1 MRRPY
6 IINKIEVPMRVV
18 RVAICFLIILMI
30 FGCGG
35 GHRPLLHRVLLPP
48 TLNLVPH
55 HNIGLFVFSVENA
68 KGNLHEFAT
77 QRFEEYVLAAQTG
90 IEMREYTSAD
100 SIRVFK
106 SFADSNGTPVAF
118 FGHLKI
124 SNVKPHGGLTAS
136 LSPVVRATVTVE
148 LSVWLVNTRTGGVMW
163 RRSSAS
169 TEDVGGLSFIGGT
182 PSFSARD
189 PNDAYGRLI
198 NQLVYNVTY
207 DVRSTWVDQ

>member
-1 MRRPY
+1 MRAL
-6 IINKIEVPMRVV
+6 RVIV
-18 RVAICFLIILMI
+18 WFTVLVAI

-35 GHRPLLHRVLLPP
+35 SRRAPRQRVLLPP

-68 KGNLHEFAT
+68 KGTLHEFAT
-77 QRFEEYVLAAQTG
+77 RRFEEYVLAAQTG
-90 IEMREYTSAD
+90 IEMRGYNQTDSA
-100 SIRVFK
+100 RVF
-106 SFADSNGTPVAF
+106 SDTSGNVPVAF

-124 SNVKPHGGLTAS
+124 SNVKPSGGLTS
-136 LSPVVRATVTVE
+136 GLTPNLKATVTVQ
-148 LSVWLVNTRTGGVMW
+148 LSVWLVNTRTGGTLW
-163 RRSSAS
+163 RRSSES
-169 TEDVGGLSFIGGT
+169 TEEVGGLSFLGGT

-198 NQLVYNVTY
+198 NRLVYNVTY

>member
-1 MRRPY
+1 MRVHRILICSFLLLAVFSCGGSRRP
-6 IINKIEVPMRVV
+6 V
-18 RVAICFLIILMI
+18 RQ
-30 FGCGG
+30 
-35 GHRPLLHRVLLPP
+35 RVLLPP
-48 TLNLVPH
+48 TLNLVPY
-55 HNIGLFVFSVENA
+55 HNVGLFQFSVENA

-90 IEMREYTSAD
+90 IEMREFTSTD
-100 SIRVFK
+100 SSRVF
-106 SFADSNGTPVAF
+106 SAAADSNGCPVAF

-124 SNVKPHGGLTAS
+124 SNVKPRGGLTAG
-136 LSPVVRATVTVE
+136 LAPVLRASVTVE
-148 LSVWLVNTRTGGVMW
+148 LSVWLMNTRTGGVMW

-169 TEDVGGLSFIGGT
+169 TEEIGGLSFIGST

-189 PNDAYGRLI
+189 PNDAYGHLI

>member
-1 MRRPY
+1 MRAL
-6 IINKIEVPMRVV
+6 RVIV
-18 RVAICFLIILMI
+18 WFTVLVAI

-35 GHRPLLHRVLLPP
+35 SRQPPRQRVLLPP

-68 KGNLHEFAT
+68 KGTLNEFAT

-90 IEMREYTSAD
+90 IEMRGYKQTD
-100 SIRVFK
+100 SVRVF
-106 SFADSNGTPVAF
+106 SDTSGNVPVAF

-124 SNVKPHGGLTAS
+124 SNVKPSGGLTSGLAPN
-136 LSPVVRATVTVE
+136 LKATVTVL
-148 LSVWLVNTRTGGVMW
+148 LSVWLVNTRTGGTLW
-163 RRSSAS
+163 RRSSES
-169 TEDVGGLSFIGGT
+169 TEEVGGLSFLGGT

-198 NQLVYNVTY
+198 NRLVYNVTY
-207 DVRSTWVDQ
+207 DVRSTWVNQ

>member
-1 MRRPY
+1 MGAYRF
-6 IINKIEVPMRVV
+6 IV
-18 RVAICFLIILMI
+18 CFFLILAL

-35 GHRPLLHRVLLPP
+35 SHRPARQRVLLPP

-55 HNIGLFVFSVENA
+55 RNIGLFVFSVENA
-68 KGNLHEFAT
+68 KGTLHQFAT
-77 QRFEEYVLAAQTG
+77 QRFEEYVLAAQSG
-90 IEMREYTSAD
+90 IEMREFTSAD
-100 SIRVFK
+100 SGRVF
-106 SFADSNGTPVAF
+106 SAGDTSGCPVAF

-124 SNVKPHGGLTAS
+124 SNVKPSGHLTSGLAPS
-136 LSPVVRATVTVE
+136 MQATVTVE

-169 TEDVGGLSFIGGT
+169 TEKVGGLSFIGGT

-198 NQLVYNVTY
+198 NALVYNVTY

>member
-1 MRRPY
+1 MRLT
-6 IINKIEVPMRVV
+6 
-18 RVAICFLIILMI
+18 RVAVCFFILLAL

-35 GHRPLLHRVLLPP
+35 SHRPARQRVLLPP

-55 HNIGLFVFSVENA
+55 KNIGLFTFSVENA

-77 QRFEEYVLAAQTG
+77 QRFEEYVLAAQSG
-90 IEMREYTSAD
+90 IEMREFTRAD
-100 SIRVFK
+100 SSQLFSRSDTSGV
-106 SFADSNGTPVAF
+106 PVAF

-124 SNVKPHGGLTAS
+124 SNVKPSGHLTAS
-136 LSPVVRATVTVE
+136 LSPVMQATVTVE

-163 RRSSAS
+163 RRSSQS
-169 TEDVGGLSFIGGT
+169 TEKVGGVAIIGGT
-182 PSFSARD
+182 PSFSATD
-189 PNDAYGRLI
+189 PNDAYGRLV

>member
-1 MRRPY
+1 
-6 IINKIEVPMRVV
+6 VPAIRVFV
-18 RVAICFLIILMI
+18 CYLIILMM

-35 GHRPLLHRVLLPP
+35 SRRPPRQRVLLPP
-48 TLNLVPH
+48 TLDLVPH
-55 HNIGLFVFSVENA
+55 RNIGLFVFSVDNA

-77 QRFEEYVLAAQTG
+77 QRFEEYVLAAQSG
-90 IEMREYTSAD
+90 IEMREFTPAD
-100 SIRVFK
+100 SARVFK
-106 SFADSNGTPVAF
+106 SPADTNGCPVAF

-124 SNVKPHGGLTAS
+124 SNIKPQGGLTVG
-136 LSPVVRATVTVE
+136 LSPSMKATVTVE

-163 RRSSAS
+163 RRSSAE
-169 TEDVGGLSFIGGT
+169 TESIGGFSFVGGT
-182 PSFSARD
+182 PSFSAKD

>member
-1 MRRPY
+1 MRAYRF
-6 IINKIEVPMRVV
+6 IVWF
-18 RVAICFLIILMI
+18 FLMLAV

-35 GHRPLLHRVLLPP
+35 SRRPPRQRVLLPP

-55 HNIGLFVFSVENA
+55 RNVGLFVFSVENA
-68 KGNLHEFAT
+68 KGTLHEFAT
-77 QRFEEYVLAAQTG
+77 RRFEEYVLAAQSG
-90 IEMREYTSAD
+90 IEMREFTSAD
-100 SIRVFK
+100 STRVF
-106 SFADSNGTPVAF
+106 SSGADTNGTPVAF

-124 SNVKPHGGLTAS
+124 SNVKPSGHLTAG
-136 LSPVVRATVTVE
+136 LAPVMNATVTVE

-163 RRSSAS
+163 RRSSQS
-169 TEDVGGLSFIGGT
+169 TEKVGGLSFIGGT

-189 PNDAYGRLI
+189 PNDAYGRLV

>member
-1 MRRPY
+1 MRAR
-6 IINKIEVPMRVV
+6 RVLV
-18 RVAICFLIILMI
+18 SSFIILAI

-35 GHRPLLHRVLLPP
+35 SRRPVRQRVLLPP

-55 HNIGLFVFSVENA
+55 HNIGLFEFSVENA

-77 QRFEEYVLAAQTG
+77 HRFEEYVLAAQSG
-90 IEMREYTSAD
+90 IEMREFKSAD
-100 SIRVFK
+100 SSRVFAAAA
-106 SFADSNGTPVAF
+106 ADTNGCPVAF

-124 SNVKPHGGLTAS
+124 SNVKPHGGLTAG
-136 LSPVVRATVTVE
+136 LAPVMRATVTVE

-169 TEDVGGLSFIGGT
+169 TEEVGGLSFMGGT

>member
-1 MRRPY
+1 
-6 IINKIEVPMRVV
+6 MRVT
-18 RVAICFLIILMI
+18 RVAICFFVLVAL

-35 GHRPLLHRVLLPP
+35 SHRPPRQRVLLPP

-55 HNIGLFVFSVENA
+55 RNIGLFTFSVENA

-90 IEMREYTSAD
+90 IEMREFTRAD
-100 SIRVFK
+100 SGRVF
-106 SFADSNGTPVAF
+106 SPADTSGVPVAF

-124 SNVKPHGGLTAS
+124 SNVKPSGHLTAS
-136 LSPVVRATVTVE
+136 LSPVMQATVTVD

-163 RRSSAS
+163 RRSSQS
-169 TEDVGGLSFIGGT
+169 TEKVGGLAFIGGT
-182 PSFSARD
+182 PSFSAKD
-189 PNDAYGRLI
+189 PNDAYGRLV

>member
-1 MRRPY
+1 
-6 IINKIEVPMRVV
+6 MRVL
-18 RVAICFLIILMI
+18 RVAICCFIVLAV

-35 GHRPLLHRVLLPP
+35 HHSPARQRVLLPP
-48 TLNLVPH
+48 NLNLVPH
-55 HNIGLFVFSVENA
+55 HNIGLFQFSVENA

-77 QRFEEYVLAAQTG
+77 HRFEEYVLAAQSG
-90 IEMREYTSAD
+90 IEMREFTSAD
-100 SIRVFK
+100 SSHVFATA
-106 SFADSNGTPVAF
+106 ADSDGCPVAF

-148 LSVWLVNTRTGGVMW
+148 LSVWLVNTRTGGIMW
-163 RRSSAS
+163 RKSSAS
-169 TEDVGGLSFIGGT
+169 TEEVGGLSISGGMA
-182 PSFSARD
+182 SFSAKD

-198 NQLVYNVTY
+198 NELVYEVTY